1 MDIKILEVSFVLSCY
16 IGKRYYF
23 IYYFFVFPICGY
35 VIFFDFMCDWYC
47 FVSLRIMYW
56 PLHSVSLDCPLLIA
70 PSIFSN
76 VVLPN
81 AASFSGLSI
90 VDCPFCIL

>member
-47 FVSLRIMYW
+47 FV
-56 PLHSVSLDCPLLIA
+56 
-70 PSIFSN
+70 FSSDY
-76 VVLPN
+76 VL
-81 AASFSGLSI
+81 ASPFCFSGLSI
-90 VDCPFCIL
+90 VDCPFDIL